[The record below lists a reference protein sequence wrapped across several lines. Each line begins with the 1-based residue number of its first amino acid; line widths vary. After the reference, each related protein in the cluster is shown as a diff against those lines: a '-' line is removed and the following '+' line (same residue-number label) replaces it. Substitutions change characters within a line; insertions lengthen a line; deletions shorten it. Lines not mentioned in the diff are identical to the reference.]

1 MSKLHMIMIQICN
14 ECLTGRMTTVRPL
27 IKPEGDSH
35 KYLQNAAHYRAQC
48 RQQGCF
54 YFLQKPPDFYI
65 APEMYDPAILRTESP
80 LGRLF
85 EVMD

>member
-1 MSKLHMIMIQICN
+1 MSKLNTIMIQICD
-14 ECLTGRMTTVRPL
+14 ECLTGASIPPMTSHRFISDLGNSQDLFRP
-27 IKPEGDSH
+27 
-35 KYLQNAAHYRAQC
+35 QC
-48 RQQGCF
+48 MQQGCF